1 MLDAACRQLC
11 RVAGRRPAEVRIA
24 VNLSALQLR
33 DAQLADKVAAALAV
47 CGLDGAALE
56 LEVTESALM
65 SDPPQTAGTL
75 ARLRALG
82 VQLAID
88 DFGTG
93 YSSLAYLKQFPI
105 DRLKIDRSFVR
116 DLASDPND
124 AAIARTIITLA
135 HSLGLRVIA
144 EGVETPAQ
152 LGFLRGHGC
161 DEAGAICTRRRSVRN
176 RLPGA
181 RGRPD
186 PAGRGTGTDA
196 GRPDAVHR
204 QASSFSPRPAR
215 ERGKTMRLRVI
226 GLVVRGGRSAV
237 AFLVQH
243 DEREPA
249 KPITKPKGTSVTSV
263 MPVSA

>member
-1 MLDAACRQLC
+1 MILLW
-11 RVAGRRPAEVRIA
+11 AGG
-24 VNLSALQLR
+24 
-33 DAQLADKVAAALAV
+33 AAAP

-144 EGVETPAQ
+144 EGVETREQLQFLQHEGCVEVQGYYFSRPVPDGEIGCMLAQ
-152 LGFLRGHGC
+152 
-161 DEAGAICTRRRSVRN
+161 
-176 RLPGA
+176 
-181 RGRPD
+181 
-186 PAGRGTGTDA
+186 
-196 GRPDAVHR
+196 
-204 QASSFSPRPAR
+204 RPAPLAAPR
-215 ERGKTMRLRVI
+215 
-226 GLVVRGGRSAV
+226 A
-237 AFLVQH
+237 A
-243 DEREPA
+243 
-249 KPITKPKGTSVTSV
+249 
-263 MPVSA
+263 